1 MAGRGTD
8 PLDGLLQRVA
18 GQVRWRRAESYAL
31 RGGFWGAVAAL
42 VALVLRGLLGPWAPW
57 LAGAAVLAGLG
68 AGAAWGLL
76 RRVSAVDA
84 ARLADRAFG
93 LEDRVATAWE
103 YRQEAERSALVHA
116 LLADTLARVSQVRWR
131 PVVGRVWP
139 REVRWLPV
147 PVALALA
154 VTLAPPLPLPTGGRL
169 HAPSPEESEAPRERA
184 SGDLAQQDRRTPP
197 RDAIKRAPL
206 RERDWTPRGAA
217 GGPSAAG
224 DLSAVFKDTSLA
236 AQRPDFSSFLKKGD
250 ERLKLLEQVDRL
262 PDLQAD
268 YTASPYKVVFRKART
283 LLGGLRPDQISPEK
297 LRELLQEMERLGRKG
312 GGGGLGS
319 EVAEG
324 MEALEYGEHDR
335 ALQAMEKALNKLRAM
350 EEAQRA
356 GRSLR
361 GSRESPGRGREP
373 GLGGPGADE
382 GDFGEGAGL
391 LPGKGRSPASKG
403 EATARLR
410 ATPYDV
416 GVEGETR
423 PGRKEAYDT
432 NLTGRAAR
440 MPSRL
445 AYFGLIGQY
454 RRAMEDALAREQVP
468 RDYHDQIRDYFQS
481 LDER

>member
-1 MAGRGTD
+1 MMGQGAD
-8 PLDGLLQRVA
+8 PVDGLLRQVA
-18 GQVRWRRAESYAL
+18 AQVRWRRTECYAL
-31 RGGFWGAVAAL
+31 RGGFWGVLAAL
-42 VALVLRGLLGPWAPW
+42 LVLVLRAALGPGAPW
-57 LAGAAVLAGLG
+57 LAGGTVLVGLA

-76 RRVSAVDA
+76 RRVSPLDA
-84 ARLADRAFG
+84 ARVADRAFG
-93 LEDRVATAWE
+93 LEDRVATACE
-103 YRQEAERSALVHA
+103 YRARADRSALVEA
-116 LLADTLARVSQVRWR
+116 LLADVRQRVGQVRWR

-139 REVRWLPV
+139 RELRWLPV

-154 VTLAPPLPLPTGGRL
+154 LTLAPPLPLPTGGRL
-169 HAPSPEESEAPRERA
+169 DAPPPEEVEEPRERA
-184 SGDLAQQDRRTPP
+184 AGNLAQQDRRPLP
-197 RDAIKRAPL
+197 RDTFKRAPL
-206 RERDWTPRGAA
+206 QERDWAPRAAA
-217 GGPSAAG
+217 GGPPTTG

-283 LLGGLRPDQISPEK
+283 LLGGLRPDQVSPEK
-297 LRELLQEMERLGRKG
+297 VRELLQEMERLGRKG
-312 GGGGLGS
+312 GGGVGS

-324 MEALEYGEHDR
+324 MEALEYGEQDR

-356 GRSLR
+356 GRPLR
-361 GSRESPGRGREP
+361 GSREGPSRGGREP
-373 GLGGPGADE
+373 GLGGPGAEE

-391 LPGKGRSPASKG
+391 LPGKGRSPAPKG
-403 EATARLR
+403 EASARLR

-440 MPSRL
+440 MQSRL
-445 AYFGLIGQY
+445 TYFGLIGQY

>member
-1 MAGRGTD
+1 MTGRSTD
-8 PLDGLLQRVA
+8 PLDELLRRVA
-18 GQVRWRRAESYAL
+18 AEVRWRRAESYAL
-31 RGGFWGAVAAL
+31 RGGFWGACAAL
-42 VALVLRGLLGPWAPW
+42 LALVLRAVLGPWTPW
-57 LAGAAVLAGLG
+57 LAGGAVLAGLG

-76 RRVSAVDA
+76 RRVSALDA

-103 YRQEAERSALVHA
+103 YRPQGGQSALVGA
-116 LLADTLARVSQVRWR
+116 LLADARQRVSQVRWR
-131 PVVGRVWP
+131 SVAGRVWP
-139 REVRWLPV
+139 RELRWLPV
-147 PVALALA
+147 PVTLAL
-154 VTLAPPLPLPTGGRL
+154 VLTLAPPLPVPTGGRL
-169 HAPSPEESEAPRERA
+169 GPTSPEEAEEPRARA
-184 SGDLAQQDRRTPP
+184 AGDLAQPERRSPP
-197 RDAIKRAPL
+197 RDAFKRSPL
-206 RERDWTPRGAA
+206 PRGAA
-217 GGPSAAG
+217 GGPPAAG

-250 ERLKLLEQVDRL
+250 ERLKLLEQADRL

-283 LLGGLRPDQISPEK
+283 LLGGLRPDQVSPEK

-319 EVAEG
+319 EIAEG

-356 GRSLR
+356 GRPLR
-361 GSRESPGRGREP
+361 GSREGPGRGGREP

-391 LPGKGRSPASKG
+391 LPGKGRSPAPKG
-403 EATARLR
+403 EASARLR

-440 MPSRL
+440 MQSRL